1 VKLIEVVAD
10 PSDLHTL
17 VSFVA
22 EQHGALDYWFGQAGE
37 DERQSI
43 RMLVADDSRQAVLD
57 NLQELLGDTENAR
70 IVVLP
75 VEVVLPR
82 PEAAPSTGEGD
93 DGGSNRKS
101 TGATRE
107 ELYHQIEKGARRDG
121 NFLVL
126 VVLSTV
132 VAAIGLL
139 ENNVA
144 VVVGAMVIAPL
155 LGPNLALAFA
165 ATLGDRYLMRDS
177 LSTNLVGLVLALSL
191 SATIGWVWPVVNP
204 GVEMLARTHVGFDGV
219 ALALAS
225 GAAAALSLTSGIA
238 SALVGVM
245 VAVALLP
252 PTATLG
258 MMLASGQNA
267 LAAGAALLLAVNIV
281 SVNLS
286 ATLVFLFKGIRPR
299 TWIEKRQA
307 QQSVAWAALFWTA
320 VLLMLSLAVY
330 LRDWV
335 QA

>member
-1 VKLIEVVAD
+1 
-10 PSDLHTL
+10 
-17 VSFVA
+17 
-22 EQHGALDYWFGQAGE
+22 
-37 DERQSI
+37 
-43 RMLVADDSRQAVLD
+43 
-57 NLQELLGDTENAR
+57 
-70 IVVLP
+70 
-75 VEVVLPR
+75 
-82 PEAAPSTGEGD
+82 
-93 DGGSNRKS
+93 
-101 TGATRE
+101 
-107 ELYHQIEKGARRDG
+107 
-121 NFLVL
+121 
-126 VVLSTV
+126 
-132 VAAIGLL
+132 
-139 ENNVA
+139 
-144 VVVGAMVIAPL
+144 MVIAPL

-177 LSTNLVGLVLALSL
+177 LFTNLIGVVMALFLSL
-191 SATIGWVWPVVNP
+191 SIGWVWPAVHP

-281 SVNLS
+281 CVNLS

>member
-1 VKLIEVVAD
+1 MKLIEVVAD
-10 PSDLHTL
+10 AGDLQTL
-17 VSFVA
+17 VSFIA

-37 DERQSI
+37 GERQSI

-57 NLQELLGDTENAR
+57 NLQELLGDTQNPR

-82 PEAAPSTGEGD
+82 PEPAPPTSEGS
-93 DGGSNRKS
+93 DGGSRKS

-107 ELYHQIEKGARRDG
+107 ELYHQIEKGARLDG

-126 VVLSTV
+126 VMLSTV
-132 VAAIGLL
+132 VAEIGLL

-177 LSTNLVGLVLALSL
+177 LFTNLVGVVLALFL
-191 SATIGWVWPVVNP
+191 SVSIGWVWPVVNP

-281 SVNLS
+281 CVNLS

-299 TWIEKRQA
+299 TWIEKRKA

>member
-17 VSFVA
+17 VSFIA

-57 NLQELLGDTENAR
+57 NLQELLGDTKNAR

-82 PEAAPSTGEGD
+82 PEPAPPTSEGGD
-93 DGGSNRKS
+93 AGSRKS
-101 TGATRE
+101 AGATRE
-107 ELYHQIEKGARRDG
+107 ELYHQIEKGARLDG

-177 LSTNLVGLVLALSL
+177 LSTNLVGVLLALSL
-191 SATIGWVWPVVNP
+191 SASIGWFWPVVNP

-281 SVNLS
+281 CVNLS

-330 LRDWV
+330 LRDWL